1 MPYYIALE
9 KEDHYVIVS
18 EHFEIRSNAQK
29 YAERMGWKNFWIATD
44 EQRQIIES
52 GASVEQ
58 EMTQTTIY
66 TSASAIPLAEPDA
79 TWMKEEGIP
88 WNKSKRKAKK
98 K

>member
-29 YAERMGWKNFWIATD
+29 YAERMGWKNFWIATE

-52 GASVEQ
+52 GADFGEASESSDIIPPEPETVLMQ
-58 EMTQTTIY
+58 EKDVPVGQKIRK
-66 TSASAIPLAEPDA
+66 L
-79 TWMKEEGIP
+79 
-88 WNKSKRKAKK
+88 KRK
-98 K
+98 